1 MMKMNNLAQYKF
13 LALCICLGGS
23 NSITQAQ
30 NALPSE
36 NIEVVKDFDARL
48 IEAQKLIIRPK
59 PVEIDTTSRHYNY
72 SVSVDIPEVEYLEP
86 TIRPIGFKSAPK
98 PKSYRGFARAGYGIP
113 NAILG
118 DLSYQLAQN
127 EQLQLGIGMHH
138 NSANNK
144 DIANQRYMDNDAKIV
159 GTYYVSPALAVNSE
173 INYSF
178 DDYYY
183 YAEDPNHPRPD
194 FDKRRYK
201 TFDATAGIANTE
213 RLKGNINYSAS
224 FRFINHQDDQG
235 AKENNMLLNVR
246 ADKRMWGR
254 HTLALDLNG
263 DFSTLNDIEK
273 RSLNNYFIR
282 PTFLF
287 KADAFSI
294 KAGVNIASDTKDFFF
309 YPVVDASVKII
320 GNKLI
325 AFAGADGTLRKNN
338 FYTLSTNNPYI
349 NPRID
354 SIKNTR
360 QATYFGGAK
369 GRFGLFEYQA
379 TYTYANTKSTALF
392 LPIKSDARTFQ
403 PIYDDVNISTIEGQ
417 VRVKP
422 FDNLETGLSVAKMIY
437 TTTLEEEAWHLP
449 GLEARIFANYLT
461 FKDRLRVRGDFFVL
475 NGIHY
480 IKDDKS
486 TDVLNG
492 IFDLSFSAD
501 WFFSEKIGVFAKVN
515 NVLAN
520 KGERWQRYPTF
531 GFNAIGGILVR
542 F

>member
-1 MMKMNNLAQYKF
+1 MEMNKITRYKSLVLVF
-13 LALCICLGGS
+13 CLVCTYA
-23 NSITQAQ
+23 ILQAQ
-30 NALPSE
+30 NDLPSE
-36 NIEVVKDFDARL
+36 NIEVVKNFDARL
-48 IEAQKLIIRPK
+48 IEAKKLNIRPK
-59 PVEIDTTSRHYNY
+59 PIEVDTSTRHYNY
-72 SVSVDIPEVEYLEP
+72 SVSVDIPQIEYQEP
-86 TIRPIGFKSAPK
+86 TIRPIGLKSK
-98 PKSYRGFARAGYGIP
+98 PRPTSYRGFARAGYGIP
-113 NAILG
+113 SAILG

-127 EQLQLGIGMHH
+127 DQLQLGIGLHH

-144 DIANQRYMDNDAKIV
+144 NIANQRYMDNDAKLI

-173 INYSF
+173 LNYSF

-183 YAEDPNHPRPD
+183 YAEDPNDPRPD
-194 FDKRRYK
+194 HNKRRYK
-201 TFDATAGIANTE
+201 TFDGTAGISNTE
-213 RLKGNINYSAS
+213 RIKGDVNYSAS

-235 AKENNMLLNVR
+235 AKENNMLLKLHG
-246 ADKRMWGR
+246 DKRLWGR
-254 HTLALDLNG
+254 HTLALDLDG

-287 KADAFSI
+287 KADVFSA
-294 KAGVNIASDTKDFFF
+294 KVGVNIASDTKDFYF
-309 YPVVDASVKII
+309 YPVVDASVKIL

-338 FYTLSTNNPYI
+338 FYSLSTYNPYI

-369 GRFGLFEYQA
+369 GRLGIFEYEA
-379 TYTYANTKSTALF
+379 TYTYANTKSLALF
-392 LPIKSDARTFQ
+392 LPERSDARTFQ
-403 PIYDDVNISTIEGQ
+403 PVYDDVNISTIEGQ

-437 TTTLEEEAWHLP
+437 NTTLEEEAWHLP
-449 GLEARIFANYLT
+449 GLEGRIFANYLT
-461 FKDRLRVRGDFFVL
+461 FKDRLRVRGDIFVL

-492 IFDLSFSAD
+492 IFDISFSAD
-501 WFFSEKIGVFAKVN
+501 WFFSEKFGVFAKAN